1 VTSEG
6 EGEGDG
12 SPSGPSSG
20 PRAVLSEIL
29 QLGILSHLNCLQ
41 VSRDTSQSR
50 HGNTQYDDPDAGDGE
65 ESSEEHWM
73 KAGEREKQRT
83 RFAAKRHYSSTER
96 ASALSSSRAHTLEAV
111 QQFPSL
117 GLSLSDAFGSQL
129 ICAFLTLSDDVDAS
143 LSILNILLRAGGHAS
158 DEACELLAMR
168 LLSRRRQAMARAIC
182 RLMHSRGR
190 LCDTSFY
197 AFLFASILSPAPGP
211 SEIGALADP
220 YPMPPRG
227 LGEQDDRER
236 EAEIERKRVRGG
248 VCGDIDSDR
257 VSDRDSDRVISTAV
271 SAQGSR
277 IGSTSPAV
285 TEALIL
291 LDEIMQGVITSLKAR
306 ANATGTADSASE
318 PTSDLKFLKVA
329 SNLIDILSRLG
340 YGDQGLRAVYGAIE
354 RMKRLWSV

>member
-6 EGEGDG
+6 EGEGDS
-12 SPSGPSSG
+12 SPSGL
-20 PRAVLSEIL
+20 RAALSEIL

-41 VSRDTSQSR
+41 GSRDTSQTT
-50 HGNTQYDDPDAGDGE
+50 HGDTQSDDPDAGEGE
-65 ESSEEHWM
+65 GEGDDSSEEHWM
-73 KAGEREKQRT
+73 KAGDREKQKI
-83 RFAAKRHYSSTER
+83 RFAAKQHFSNTER
-96 ASALSSSRAHTLEAV
+96 ASSLSYSRAHTLETV
-111 QQFPSL
+111 QQFSSL

-158 DEACELLAMR
+158 DEACELLAKR

-197 AFLFASILSPAPGP
+197 AFLFASILSPGPGP
-211 SEIGALADP
+211 SDSGALADP

-227 LGEQDDRER
+227 LGEQDDRDR
-236 EAEIERKRVRGG
+236 EVEIERMRVRGG
-248 VCGDIDSDR
+248 DGGDIDSESYGDR
-257 VSDRDSDRVISTAV
+257 ALSTGV
-271 SAQGSR
+271 TAQGGSS
-277 IGSTSPAV
+277 GSTSPAV

-306 ANATGTADSASE
+306 ANGTGTADSTSE
-318 PTSDLKFLKVA
+318 PSSELKFLKVA

-354 RMKRLWSV
+354 RMKRLWTV